1 MQPTGVVRLT
11 QNAKRFLRSVCI
23 LMLLLQ
29 AYISRPER
37 AHTSY
42 LLIIYLACILTCS
55 IIPISFDRSRDI
67 FRILDTLPNT
77 TSKHFRNNT
86 WGYASLPPSWSH
98 TAYAAA
104 VVPIVLGIFPTHS
117 IPSRLNQLKC
127 LPNRATIWAES
138 TKSLRKPQHPNTGHP
153 IAFQLGLGLGFESSG
168 NNHVF
173 FVFPTAAA

>member
-55 IIPISFDRSRDI
+55 IIPISFDISRDI

-127 LPNRATIWAES
+127 LSKQSNHMGRINQ
-138 TKSLRKPQHPNTGHP
+138 KPSQAPASKHWSPHSVP
-153 IAFQLGLGLGFESSG
+153 IRVRVRVRVEW
-168 NNHVF
+168 
-173 FVFPTAAA
+173 